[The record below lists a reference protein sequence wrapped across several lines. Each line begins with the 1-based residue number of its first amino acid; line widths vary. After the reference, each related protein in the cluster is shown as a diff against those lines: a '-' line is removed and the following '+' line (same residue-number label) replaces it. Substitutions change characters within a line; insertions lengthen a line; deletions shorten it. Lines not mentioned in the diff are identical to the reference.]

1 MSASDRLT
9 EVLMMGMSALEALMS
24 QVVILMSV
32 AA

>member
-9 EVLMMGMSALEALMS
+9 EMLMMGMSALEALMS